1 MHPVATKPQVRRILV
16 VSYAYLATAT
26 AVILLRRDF
35 EFLLYLAVMSVII
48 IAVLAVYRRA
58 GLSRALL
65 WQFSFWG
72 LLHMIG
78 GLTPIPDAWHATDTS
93 AVVYNWRLIPGYLKY
108 DQLVH
113 GYGVGLTTWLV
124 WQALSSRVKGD
135 DGGPLRP
142 TAGMLAVCATA
153 GMGFGALNEVV
164 EFIATLILPSTNVGD
179 HINTGWDLVSN
190 FVGATVAGTVIY
202 VIGWRRYHRHHG
214 APERSDELRD
224 LDK

>member
-1 MHPVATKPQVRRILV
+1 MHPVATKPQVRKILV
-16 VSYAYLATAT
+16 ISYAYLTAAT

-58 GLSRALL
+58 GLSCALL

-78 GLTPIPDAWHATDTS
+78 GLTPIPDAWHAVDTTS
-93 AVVYNWRLIPGYLKY
+93 VVYNWRIIPGYLKY

-124 WQALSSRVKGD
+124 WQALSSRVRD
-135 DGGPLRP
+135 HDGGPLRP
-142 TAGMLAVCATA
+142 TPGMLAVCATA

-202 VIGWRRYHRHHG
+202 VIGWRRYHRHRK
-214 APERSDELRD
+214 AS
-224 LDK
+224 